1 MPTNIFEYTSQA
13 VCPFAEQIE
22 MKKVKKTIILFNI
35 TLLLGFLKF
44 SRRTYS
50 YKEMLELLVL
60 CIPCY
65 SALGFRDL

>member
-22 MKKVKKTIILFNI
+22 MKKVKKTIIL
-35 TLLLGFLKF
+35 
-44 SRRTYS
+44 